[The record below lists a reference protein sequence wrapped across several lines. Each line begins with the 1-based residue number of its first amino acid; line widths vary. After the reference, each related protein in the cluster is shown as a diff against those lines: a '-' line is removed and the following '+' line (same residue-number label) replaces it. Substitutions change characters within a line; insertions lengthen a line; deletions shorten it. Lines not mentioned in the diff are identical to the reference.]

1 MCLPPLQ
8 LHREEDEGGDRSR
21 EFTTFAFP
29 GQSLSW
35 YGKATIFCAWVIL
48 LWKVREREPLNG
60 ILSMTDWKEEEG
72 LKPKGK
78 RRRKKEGLKRGPN
91 TSS

>member
-1 MCLPPLQ
+1 M
-8 LHREEDEGGDRSR
+8 
-21 EFTTFAFP
+21 
-29 GQSLSW
+29 
-35 YGKATIFCAWVIL
+35 IL